1 MLKIIRTLLKKL
13 LDDIDAGNSNITEEE
28 GQEIISMLSEIA
40 DNRMSKYQACQYLN
54 VSRATFD
61 NLVRDGFLPEG
72 KHQAGFK
79 EKYWRRSDIIKYF
92 PKSK

>member
-1 MLKIIRTLLKKL
+1 MLNAIRILLKKI

-28 GQEIISMLSEIA
+28 ERKIISMLSEIA

-54 VSRATFD
+54 ISRATFD

-72 KHQAGFK
+72 THQAGFK
-79 EKYWRRSDIIKYF
+79 EKYWRRSDILKYT
-92 PKSK
+92 PRCK

>member
-1 MLKIIRTLLKKL
+1 MLNAIRSLLQKL

-28 GQEIISMLSEIA
+28 EHKIIDILSEIT

-79 EKYWRRSDIIKYF
+79 EKFWRRTDILKYT

>member
-1 MLKIIRTLLKKL
+1 MLKAIRTLLAKL
-13 LDDIDAGNSNITEEE
+13 LNDIDAGNSNITEEE
-28 GQEIISMLSEIA
+28 GKEIISMLSEIA

-72 KHQAGFK
+72 RH
-79 EKYWRRSDIIKYF
+79 
-92 PKSK
+92 

>member
-1 MLKIIRTLLKKL
+1 MLSVIRNLLEKILL
-13 LDDIDAGNSNITEEE
+13 DIDAGNSNITEEE
-28 GQEIISMLSEIA
+28 GKKIINTLSEIT

-61 NLVRDGFLPEG
+61 NLIRDGLLPEG
-72 KHQAGFK
+72 KRQAGFK
-79 EKYWRRSDIIKYF
+79 EKYWRRTDIMKYV

>member
-1 MLKIIRTLLKKL
+1 MLSAIRAILKRL

-28 GQEIISMLSEIA
+28 GREIISMLSEIT

-79 EKYWRRSDIIKYF
+79 EKYWRRTDIMKYT